1 MTATS
6 DSAYI
11 VSNQVRIHHVD
22 DDWNLIFTAD
32 EYGTVTV
39 AHAQGTPVTPNENP
53 KKVVDILSSKRLPNY
68 TNLHIPKDCLQHF
81 IDALE
86 QFKHAPPTP

>member
-1 MTATS
+1 MTAAS
-6 DSAYI
+6 DSPYL

-22 DDWNLIFTAD
+22 DEWNFVFTTD

-39 AHAQGTPVTPNENP
+39 LYTQGTPAAPNENP

-86 QFKHAPPTP
+86 QFKHAAAHP